1 MINMESKKV
10 YYEYVNNTVENNMC
24 ANDVAVM
31 VKNLRNKWMNEVTA
45 ETDIKLYKTML
56 KSENPAYD
64 QFATEHP
71 RIWDHVL
78 SRATTD
84 AGMEMLYTM
93 INFRKA
99 VEMDK
104 LEEMTAKAAVN
115 ELLLQHNSRPIDTN
129 REKMA
134 DDRIS
139 LKINEG
145 SFLGFNPDDIPKLK
159 EAAAKI
165 GNIEIK
171 K

>member
-1 MINMESKKV
+1 MEETKKI
-10 YYEYVNNTVENNMC
+10 YYEYVNDTVEKNMC
-24 ANDVAVM
+24 AADVAEIVGT
-31 VKNLRNKWMNEVTA
+31 LRTRWKREVTPM
-45 ETDIKLYKTML
+45 TDIKEYKSEL
-56 KSENPAYD
+56 KSKNHD
-64 QFATEHP
+64 FKRFAEEHP

-78 SRATTD
+78 SRSTTD
-84 AGMEMLYTM
+84 SGMEMLYTM

-99 VEMDK
+99 VETDA

-115 ELLLQHNSRPIDTN
+115 ELLLQHNAKPIDTD

-134 DDRIS
+134 DDRIT

-159 EAAAKI
+159 EEAARI
-165 GNIEIK
+165 GHLEIK